1 MHTVMVARG
10 VHWVAIPE
18 AGLSVLCG
26 CPADS
31 VKLLMKKGL
40 IVGTQKDGVA
50 FETGPNAILLS
61 DVPTQNETFCNLAEF
76 PILQML
82 YRQGMMV
89 PGHPGNTGQKPL
101 LIGLE
106 SQVRS
111 QSQYI
116 FRGNYGLSSLEE
128 IVAAGVPPGT
138 AQDYMRMKLWF
149 AFGRIRQTDEML
161 DTRIVGPSS
170 VELRAGVMVR
180 RTGFNVYEFACAG
193 QTVQVDLNLG
203 QGERYPS
210 SYSLGFHKIRREYF
224 SVVHIG
230 EGDGW
235 DTEKPC
241 MGSLVIFQGRIYLI
255 DAGPNIEQSL
265 TAVGIN
271 VNEIEGIF
279 HSHSHDDHFAGLTS
293 LVRSDHRIKY
303 FATAPVRDS
312 VAKKLS
318 ALMGMDEAMF
328 SRYFE
333 VHDLKPGEWNDV
345 DGLQV
350 KPEISAHPVETN
362 VFQFRALW
370 EGGYR
375 TYAHLADV
383 TTLEVLHRMAAA
395 EPGAPGV
402 SRAFADRLESELLAP
417 ADLKKIDAGGAP
429 IHGAASDFRNDTSG
443 RLIISHVSGELTDAQ
458 KEIGSN
464 AVFGR
469 EDVLIPANVDY
480 VAQSAFRYLRTYFPE
495 VAPHS
500 VRMLAN
506 CPLVS
511 FNAGSIMMKKGERP
525 HAVFLVLQ
533 GVGEAIDAQR
543 GIRRTLSGGAM
554 VGELAALM
562 EEPAFWTVRA
572 SSYITAIQIP
582 GQLYLAFIRQN
593 SLEESTRRQLDNRRF
608 LQGTWLFGE
617 LLGFPVERALSV
629 AMAPLLASPGTRLQP
644 GPSPGLSLLER
655 GEVVLS
661 REGRPCETL
670 APGGFWGEEEVLHG
684 TRIFEARALGDVR
697 LFVIP
702 ARLIADIPIFQWRL
716 LQTNEKRMSTTPTRM
731 EDSRR

>member
-1 MHTVMVARG
+1 MHTLMVARG

-106 SQVRS
+106 TQVRS

-161 DTRIVGPSS
+161 ETRIVGSS
-170 VELRAGVMVR
+170 AVELRAGATVR
-180 RTGFNVYEFACAG
+180 RTGFNVYEFACGG
-193 QTVQVDLNLG
+193 QTVNVDLNLG
-203 QGERYPS
+203 QGERYSS

-303 FATAPVRDS
+303 YATAPVRAS

-328 SRYFE
+328 PRYFE

-383 TTLEVLHRMAAA
+383 TTLEVLHKMAAA

-402 SRAFADRLESELLAP
+402 SRAFADRLGNELLAP

-525 HAVFLVLQ
+525 HAVFLLLQ

-543 GIRRTLSGGAM
+543 GVRRTLSGGAM

-582 GQLYLAFIRQN
+582 EQLYLAFIRQN

-655 GEVVLS
+655 GEVELS

-670 APGGFWGEEEVLHG
+670 APGGFWGEEEVLYG
-684 TRIFEARALGDVR
+684 TRVFEARALGDVR

-702 ARLIADIPIFQWRL
+702 ARLIADIPIVQWRL
-716 LQTNEKRMSTTPTRM
+716 LQTNEKRMSTTATRM